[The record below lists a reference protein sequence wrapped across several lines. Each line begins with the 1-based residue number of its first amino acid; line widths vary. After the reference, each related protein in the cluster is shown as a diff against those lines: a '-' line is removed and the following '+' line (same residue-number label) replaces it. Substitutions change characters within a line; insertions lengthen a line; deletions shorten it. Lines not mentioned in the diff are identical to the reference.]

1 VGFIILEVVSF
12 MDVKMKIARATDATF
27 TSMQESITLNEKQN
41 WLIMG
46 VQDTING
53 ILENMRKDPFYAPA
67 DWILENLWNT
77 LQAVRD
83 ME

>member
-1 VGFIILEVVSF
+1 
-12 MDVKMKIARATDATF
+12 M
-27 TSMQESITLNEKQN
+27 NEKQW

-46 VQDTING
+46 VMDTLNG
-53 ILENMRKDPFYAPA
+53 ILENMKKDPFYAPA

-83 ME
+83 MEQ

>member
-1 VGFIILEVVSF
+1 
-12 MDVKMKIARATDATF
+12 MDAKMKIARATDAKSTLIR
-27 TSMQESITLNEKQN
+27 ESITLNEKQN